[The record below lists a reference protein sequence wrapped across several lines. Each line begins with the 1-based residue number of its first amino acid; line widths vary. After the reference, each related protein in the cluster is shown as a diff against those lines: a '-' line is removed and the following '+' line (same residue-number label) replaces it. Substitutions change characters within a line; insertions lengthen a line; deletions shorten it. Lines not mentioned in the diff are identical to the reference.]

1 LNKNR
6 LKEWLCMKLFG
17 INNELLNLVLV
28 FLYKV
33 RVHNVFVTFEAS
45 KTSKGVLCA
54 LKKD

>member
-33 RVHNVFVTFEAS
+33 RVQNVFVTFEAS
-45 KTSKGVLCA
+45 KNKQRRFMRP
-54 LKKD
+54 